1 MRYCLSPSPN
11 VSARSFGDEI
21 VAANFLSGI
30 YYSLLGSSVQIW
42 EGLMAGLPLDR
53 VVAAVAPL
61 SDAAPED
68 FAHAARAFVE
78 ALVAEKLIIPAEDE
92 GEAGTAPA
100 WEPVPPAEGRY
111 AAPALERFDDMED
124 LLTLDPVHDVEDMGW
139 PHADPAR
146 PD

>member
-11 VSARSFGDEI
+11 VGARSFGDEI

-61 SDAAPED
+61 SDAEPEA
-68 FAHAARAFVE
+68 FARAARAFVD
-78 ALVAEKLIIPAEDE
+78 ALLAEKLIVPVE
-92 GEAGTAPA
+92 GGATATPA
-100 WEPVPPAEGRY
+100 WEPVPAAEGRY